1 MTKEELEKLKVKD
14 VIGMPDFLD
23 EMRRQIMFEERSQT
37 QELLNGRLNR
47 TPLDS
52 LREKKV
58 FNAERMTQ
66 LFEGVLNKSLL
77 GFSSS
82 ERTYIYSIGM
92 FAFTKLMM
100 KLQKEVNT
108 DKS

>member
-14 VIGMPDFLD
+14 VLRMSDFLE
-23 EMRRQIMFEERSQT
+23 EMKRQVEIEEDSHT
-37 QELLNGRLNR
+37 KALLHGKLKR

-58 FNAERMTQ
+58 FNTERMTD

-77 GFSSS
+77 GFSAA
-82 ERTYIYSIGM
+82 ERDYIYMLGM
-92 FAFTKLMM
+92 LAFKRVMVKL
-100 KLQKEVNT
+100 KKEIDT
-108 DKS
+108 DMS